1 MLNQIYKIV
10 EEIRE
15 KYPCE
20 AELDGKIY
28 YMNGNDGTDF
38 DWEVNNRL
46 CEFMVFHENEYG
58 YIKINV
64 FANGDIEVYI
74 YPDGGMNP
82 SEKLYGKYFGNVEN
96 FKDFMVRKFDG
107 NGLWDESIDEF
118 LDW

>member
-28 YMNGNDGTDF
+28 YMNGNDGPDF
-38 DWEVNNRL
+38 DWEATDRL
-46 CEFMVFHENEYG
+46 CEFMVLHENEYG
-58 YIKINV
+58 YIKILVNADNNIDIYV
-64 FANGDIEVYI
+64 FPNG
-74 YPDGGMNP
+74 G
-82 SEKLYGKYFGNVEN
+82 SKATHKLHTTYHGDTLEFRN
-96 FKDFMVRKFDG
+96 FMIRKFDS
-107 NGLWDESIDEF
+107 NMLWDESIDEF